1 MIEQGKVV
9 KTRGDAATVKI
20 DKKDECSKCGMC
32 LFPKNASSIDI
43 EADNGIGA
51 TEGQTVIIE
60 TSDEIKLIGIFL
72 AFIVPLLLI
81 GVAVAVTYFIIGT
94 EIWMLVLSVIFV
106 VLWYTILAFIDKKF
120 KTLKRFSAK
129 IIKIKEN
136 ETNE

>member
-9 KTRGDAATVKI
+9 KTRGDVATVKI
-20 DKKDECSKCGMC
+20 DKKDECGKCGMC
-32 LFPKNASSIDI
+32 LFPKNASSIEI
-43 EADNGIGA
+43 EADNSVGA
-51 TEGQTVIIE
+51 AEGQTVVIE
-60 TSDEIKLIGIFL
+60 TSDEIKLIGVFL

-94 EIWMLVLSVIFV
+94 EIWMLILSVIFV
-106 VLWYTILAFIDKKF
+106 VLWYTVLAFIDKKF

>member
-9 KTRGDAATVKI
+9 KTRGDAATIKI
-20 DKKDECSKCGMC
+20 DKKDECDKCGMC
-32 LFPKNASSIDI
+32 LFPKNASSIEI
-43 EADNGIGA
+43 EADNAVGA
-51 TEGQTVIIE
+51 AEGQTVIIE
-60 TSDEIKLIGIFL
+60 TSDEIKLIGVFL

-94 EIWMLVLSVIFV
+94 EIWMLILSVVFV
-106 VLWYTILAFIDKKF
+106 VLWYTVLAFIDKKF

-136 ETNE
+136 EINE